1 MKLFP
6 SLTNRLKSILNLCF
20 SRNLNG
26 QKIKIPLIHGIKVG
40 LGNEKWMSQVILK
53 VMNVSGGDTFWD
65 VGANLGQTLIK
76 LKTLDSSWH
85 YVGFEPNPTCVYY
98 MQELIK
104 KNSFSRTIILP
115 VGLFTE
121 NTVLELE
128 TFGDDADPL
137 GSIIPNFRKSRPN
150 SSKKWVPLFSL
161 SAIEEKIPVSNVDI
175 VKIDAEGAEFEVL
188 QTLKS
193 LIVDKRPVVLIE
205 ILPVYKKENSSR
217 FISQK
222 KIEAFFKEIDYSIF
236 RINKKN
242 GEFDGF
248 AQINEI
254 GIHGELNMCDY
265 LVCPTEKAKSF
276 NF

>member
-1 MKLFP
+1 MKVFP

>member
-6 SLTNRLKSILNLCF
+6 SLTNRLKSTLNLCF

-26 QKIKIPLIHGIKVG
+26 RKIKIPLINGIKVG
-40 LGNEKWMSQVILK
+40 LGNEKWMSQVIVK

-98 MQELIK
+98 IQELIK
-104 KNSFSRTIILP
+104 KNSFSKTTIFP
-115 VGLFTE
+115 VGLFLE
-121 NTVLELE
+121 NTILELE
-128 TFGDDADPL
+128 TFGNDADPL

-150 SSKKWVPLFSL
+150 SSKKWVPLFSS

-222 KIEAFFKEIDYSIF
+222 KIEALFKEIDYSIF

>member
-6 SLTNRLKSILNLCF
+6 SLTNRLKSTLNLCF
-20 SRNLNG
+20 SRKLNG
-26 QKIKIPLIHGIKVG
+26 RKIKIPLIHGIKVG
-40 LGNEKWMSQVILK
+40 VGNEKWMSQVILK
-53 VMNVSGGDTFWD
+53 VINVSGGDTFWD
-65 VGANLGQTLIK
+65 IGANLGQTLIK
-76 LKTLDSSWH
+76 VKTLDSSWH

-137 GSIIPNFRKSRPN
+137 GSVIPNFRKSKPN

-161 SAIEEKIPVSNVDI
+161 AAIKEKIPVSHVDI
-175 VKIDAEGAEFEVL
+175 IKIDAEGAEFEVL

-193 LIVDKRPVVLIE
+193 LILKKRPVVLIE

-217 FISQK
+217 FISQE
-222 KIEAFFKEIDYSIF
+222 KIEAFFNEIDYSIF

-248 AQINEI
+248 AAINEI
-254 GIHGELNMCDY
+254 GIHGELSMCDY
-265 LVCPTEKAKSF
+265 LACPAEIAKKF